1 MKLNNKF
8 AQRLVLCAAPLVTG
22 SVLVALPGLSATLAN
37 SGSAVNFN
45 NFSHNPES
53 VAAVADTTAYSEI
66 INSGALVTKADAVA
80 AFIPDSSASS
90 TQAFGASLS
99 TVQGEGDNYL
109 GEAKSLAQLVG
120 YNFTVGAGETFSFDF
135 GGLLGLQ
142 TSVDYDSEAANAFG
156 AIGFQLYDTTDAN
169 APVPLDFFTI
179 SGNLDSTSNNDYVD
193 AFQSSKVTLNQN
205 DGITSFGGKQE
216 VAQSSFMGKLSRFFE
231 RATSIALVG
240 FNRNTASSACSIR

>member
-37 SGSAVNFN
+37 SGSAANFS

-53 VAAVADTTAYSEI
+53 VAASADTNAYSEI
-66 INSGALVTKADAVA
+66 INSGALVTQAEAVA
-80 AFIPDSSASS
+80 AFIPDSSPSL
-90 TQAFGASLS
+90 TQALGASLS
-99 TVQGEGDNYL
+99 TTQGDGDNYL
-109 GEAKSLAQLVG
+109 GEAQSLAQFVG

-142 TSVDYDSEAANAFG
+142 TSVDYDSELANAFG
-156 AIGFQLYDTTDAN
+156 TVAFQLYDTTDTN
-169 APVPLDFFTI
+169 TPVLLDFFTI

-193 AFQSSKVTLNQN
+193 AFQSSNVTLNQN
-205 DGITSFGGKQE
+205 DALTSFGGKQE
-216 VAQSSFMGKLSRFFE
+216 AAQSSFMGKLSRFFE
-231 RATSIALVG
+231 RAASIALVG
-240 FNRNTASSACSIR
+240 FNSNNASSCSIR